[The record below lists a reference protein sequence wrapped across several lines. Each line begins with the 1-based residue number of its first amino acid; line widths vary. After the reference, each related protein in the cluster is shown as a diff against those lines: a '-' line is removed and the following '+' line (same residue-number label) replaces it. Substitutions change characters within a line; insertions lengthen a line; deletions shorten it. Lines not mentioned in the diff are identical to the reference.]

1 MHSEKLQILEEV
13 LGNFYQSNDEYL
25 FSCPYCKHHK
35 RKLSVNISKNTYKCW
50 VCDSRGRNVYGLVR
64 RFGNHSQK
72 QHWRSFEETVEISEF
87 DNIFEEKE
95 IEETIQRI
103 KLPSEYVCLAN
114 KNLPFTAKNA
124 LKYLKKRKITEYD
137 ILRWKIGYCESGE
150 YRNRIIIPSF
160 NLDGYCDYFVARTY
174 TEDWLKYKNPPA
186 SKNVVFNELMIDWEK
201 PVVLVEGI
209 FDAINAENSIPL
221 LGSTLSAHSRLFKA
235 LLTHSKRVYVALDK
249 DAEKKALNI
258 IKTLISHG
266 VEVYKVDT
274 PDHEDVGEMTKE
286 EFEKRKQTA
295 SIFDFNLLLMQ
306 KILEA

>member
-13 LGNFYQSNDEYL
+13 LGNFYRSNDEYL
-25 FSCPYCKHHK
+25 FTCPYCKHHK

-50 VCDSRGRNVYGLVR
+50 VCDSRGRNIYNLIR
-64 RFGNHSQK
+64 KFGNYSHK
-72 QHWRSFEETVEISEF
+72 QHWRSFEEVVEISEF

-103 KLPSEYVCLAN
+103 KLPKEYVCLAN
-114 KNLPFTAKNA
+114 KNLPSAAKNA

-160 NLDGYCDYFVARTY
+160 NLDGYCDYFVARAY

-201 PVVLVEGI
+201 PVVLVEGV
-209 FDAINAENSIPL
+209 FDAINAANSIPL
-221 LGSTLSAHSRLFKA
+221 LGSTLSAHSRLFKTI
-235 LLTHSKRVYVALDK
+235 LTHSKHIYVALDK
-249 DAEKKALNI
+249 DAETKALNI

-266 VEVYKVDT
+266 VEVYKIDT
-274 PDHEDVGEMTKE
+274 SDHEDVGEMTKE
-286 EFEKRKQTA
+286 EFEKRKQA
-295 SIFDFNLLLMQ
+295 AAMFDFNLLLMQ